1 MSIEY
6 DSGRALYLQLRDK
19 LRDDIVSGVYASG
32 QRLPGVRDLAFEAKV
47 NPNTMQRAVAE
58 LENEGIV
65 ITKSTSGRVVT
76 DDVSVIENARRKML
90 AGITG
95 EYLSRLAK
103 FGIGKAEAA
112 ELIRQYEQ
120 NDKKEEE

>member
-19 LRDDIVSGVYASG
+19 LRDDIVGGVYASG
-32 QRLPGVRDLAFEAKV
+32 QRLPGVRDLAFAAQV
-47 NPNTMQRAVAE
+47 NPNTMQRALVE
-58 LENEGIV
+58 LEDEGII

-76 DDVSVIENARRKML
+76 DDSSVIEKAKQDIL

-95 EYLSRLAK
+95 DYLARLEK

-112 ELIRQYEQ
+112 ALIEKYAP
-120 NDKKEEE
+120 EENREGS